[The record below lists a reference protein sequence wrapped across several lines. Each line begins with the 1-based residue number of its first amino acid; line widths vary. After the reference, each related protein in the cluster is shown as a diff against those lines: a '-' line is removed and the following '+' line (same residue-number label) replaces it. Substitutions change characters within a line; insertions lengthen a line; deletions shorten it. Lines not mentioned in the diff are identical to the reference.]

1 MAPKPLFLLE
11 RAVAALQQGDAAA
24 ARTVLDQVLARD
36 DRQPDALRLLGTVER
51 DAGNASAAE
60 TLWRRSLAVQP
71 RQPDLLNNLGNLL
84 LRQGLEA
91 DAVECLQQALD
102 CEPDHVQAAYNLA
115 RALHRL
121 GRFDDAASALARAL
135 PLPGGPRASMLQLRA
150 ILEQQADRLHDALH
164 TLDEALAL
172 APASGALHH
181 NRAVLLQRL
190 ERPQEALAS
199 HERARAL
206 GADDAH
212 ARYNRGNTLQSL
224 GRAQAA
230 LDAYR
235 SALQAEPRHG
245 LALYDLARL
254 RWRLGEAD
262 FDAELRALEAA
273 DPASALAPGLRGHLL
288 LRASRPA
295 EAAHAFRTALAR
307 EDAAGF
313 HDGLARALSL
323 QGRHEDALALHARAV
338 AAAPGNVELR
348 VNQAAS
354 QLAARHFA
362 QARDC
367 AADAHERAPAHQMA
381 IAVMVSALRALGDPR
396 ADAWED
402 TERLVHVVDLEPPAG
417 FADME
422 DFHAQLARELAPLHR
437 DRREPLDQTL
447 RRGTQTLGNLFDQGH
462 PLVDALRQRIA
473 GAVDSYVRGLPADA
487 PAAWLGRRGSASAAW
502 RFAASWSSRLGRGG
516 FHTNH
521 VHPQGWISSAYYV
534 QVPPAVADPRLQA
547 GWIQFGQP
555 DVDAGIVPRRTVQ
568 PRPGRLVL
576 FPSYLWHG
584 TTPFDDA
591 DARLTI
597 AFDVVPA

>member
-135 PLPGGPRASMLQLRA
+135 ALPGGPRASMLQLRA

-190 ERPQEALAS
+190 ERPQEALAG

-262 FDAELRALEAA
+262 FDAELRALTARV
-273 DPASALAPGLRGHLL
+273 AP
-288 LRASRPA
+288 
-295 EAAHAFRTALAR
+295 E
-307 EDAAGF
+307 
-313 HDGLARALSL
+313 ARA
-323 QGRHEDALALHARAV
+323 ALMHKAV
-338 AAAPGNVELR
+338 ALVRGVRDSGVSVLFIEHIMPVVRDLADR
-348 VNQAAS
+348 VV
-354 QLAARHFA
+354 
-362 QARDC
+362 
-367 AADAHERAPAHQMA
+367 
-381 IAVMVSALRALGDPR
+381 VM
-396 ADAWED
+396 
-402 TERLVHVVDLEPPAG
+402 
-417 FADME
+417 
-422 DFHAQLARELAPLHR
+422 
-437 DRREPLDQTL
+437 
-447 RRGTQTLGNLFDQGH
+447 DQGQV
-462 PLVDALRQRIA
+462 LA
-473 GAVDSYVRGLPADA
+473 
-487 PAAWLGRRGSASAAW
+487 
-502 RFAASWSSRLGRGG
+502 
-516 FHTNH
+516 
-521 VHPQGWISSAYYV
+521 QGTYREV
-534 QVPPAVADPRLQA
+534 TADPRVVSA
-547 GWIQFGQP
+547 
-555 DVDAGIVPRRTVQ
+555 
-568 PRPGRLVL
+568 
-576 FPSYLWHG
+576 YLG
-584 TTPFDDA
+584 TEEGLHA
-591 DARLTI
+591 
-597 AFDVVPA
+597 